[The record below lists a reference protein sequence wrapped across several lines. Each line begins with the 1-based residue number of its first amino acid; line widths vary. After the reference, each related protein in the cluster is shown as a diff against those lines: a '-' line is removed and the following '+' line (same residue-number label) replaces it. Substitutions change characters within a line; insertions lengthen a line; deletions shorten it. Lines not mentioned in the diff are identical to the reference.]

1 MRNSLLF
8 LALVQAA
15 VLASAQAAPASTAPA
30 RYACGGV
37 GDLEQQQFKKA
48 AARHDAML
56 TFATPSGAYVSDVDV
71 KITSQRGDVVL
82 QVFCA
87 GPLMLV
93 DVPAAGR
100 YRISATLNGHRV
112 EKTVTLGGNNETVL
126 FTWPLS

>member
-1 MRNSLLF
+1 MRNSLLV
-8 LALVQAA
+8 LALFGSA
-15 VLASAQAAPASTAPA
+15 VMAIAQAAPAAGAPA
-30 RYACGGV
+30 RYACGGI
-37 GDLEQQQFKKA
+37 GDLEQQQFKKS

-71 KITSQRGDVVL
+71 KITSAQGDVIL

-93 DVPAAGR
+93 DVPATGR

-112 EKTVTLGGNNETVL
+112 EKTVNLGGNHERVL